1 MVKYLPFTELLC
13 AMEGG
18 EALKLYVEVKE
29 DNAIVENFGVHT
41 IVEKLDGGATSLPYP
56 PASPDEQQLERRFV
70 AIYVLVHVLDTGDL
84 A

>member
-1 MVKYLPFTELLC
+1 MFPSGKISTNHSLVKYLPFTELPC

-41 IVEKLDGGATSLPYP
+41 IVEKLYRGDGQGTSLP
-56 PASPDEQQLERRFV
+56 
-70 AIYVLVHVLDTGDL
+70 
-84 A
+84 